1 MGGGLGGFG
10 GLMKGFGG
18 PDVVEV
24 QDVTVV
30 QENTYVD
37 VDNTTYIDDNTT
49 VLISKL
55 GLRIGVSLVPE
66 VDIFDYCFLLLVED
80 A

>member
-1 MGGGLGGFG
+1 MGAGLGGFG

-30 QENTYVD
+30 QDNTYVD

-49 VLISKL
+49 VF
-55 GLRIGVSLVPE
+55 G
-66 VDIFDYCFLLLVED
+66 F
-80 A
+80 